1 MAQRHY
7 GRPYALIQVSCAI
20 RLHSRESHSRDKPDE
35 LGPPAAVFADIMAD
49 LQHFRVI
56 EEQSRFEVRPLYGP
70 EDPRPDHTLLQT
82 RHRFVA
88 PPGFFGS
95 KDCPGFPAALNWKER
110 KPRDAIWNQKLR
122 VQIAR
127 DDPARTDVNDWLVW
141 PAGDEPADPARNR
154 PGFGD
159 IMAPPPPLPLAP
171 QQPRSPRD
179 DLEELRNYFAYLFA
193 LRRQAVYASNISD
206 RSYNVWLPPAL
217 LVPED
222 SRLSA
227 ELAMLSFITLL
238 RLPHQSSW
246 RPTVTVTTLFVPVAP
261 ASANGQVGEDLV
273 RLKPRTLAYE
283 SEARAI
289 TTSIEGSTS
298 QALRVGQHRY
308 ICRGGLGDYVTAVAH
323 AQCPDRHDLPHT
335 IKRCR
340 CFPPEIPDGA
350 DGTTGPW
357 TIRKYLEAVMLIT
370 AARAPQTKWEPRR
383 EGRKADPWL
392 QAWSTHIRQVSR
404 QRMAASEVGRSIRLT
419 SVWSVQLLTRR
430 QIAWAEKDDRYLPA
444 RTLSQRL
451 GHPWHGRRTGR
462 VDSQFAGLPDDVRGV
477 TRELAGIGHLPTWRD
492 RVDTVST
499 VDSQG
504 GMTWSMHRYRGL
516 LSVQSVRDD
525 HFPGTSPLNSFAR
538 VGAMVMAAAAI
549 REMTQALLHETVQAS
564 TSEALAHVD
573 KNLLVELEEV
583 YGSDIVG
590 PAFNRFYRSL
600 REHLD
605 LDEEYRLV
613 RERVHSL
620 SAAISQETNI
630 KAGKRAGGV
639 AFAAAAFG
647 AAILLMALYH
657 YPGPHNPGVRY
668 KAAEY
673 GVPGVAFAFALVAI
687 FAAFSPLRMRGKLW
701 TVIGVLIATLSVVF
715 FLLAAIQFG

>member
-1 MAQRHY
+1 
-7 GRPYALIQVSCAI
+7 
-20 RLHSRESHSRDKPDE
+20 
-35 LGPPAAVFADIMAD
+35 MAD

-56 EEQSRFEVRPLYGP
+56 EEPSRFDVRPLYGP
-70 EDPRPDHTLLQT
+70 ASPDGPRPDHTLLHA
-82 RHRFVA
+82 RHRLVA
-88 PPGFFGS
+88 PPAFFGS
-95 KDCPGFPAALNWKER
+95 AESPGFPAALAWKKRNPHE
-110 KPRDAIWNQKLR
+110 PMWTQHLR

-127 DDPARTDVNDWLVW
+127 DDKTKTDVNDWLVW
-141 PAGDEPADPARNR
+141 RADDEPGSGHNR
-154 PGFGD
+154 PGFWD
-159 IMAPPPPLPLAP
+159 VMAPPPVPPAP
-171 QQPRSPRD
+171 QPRRPRD
-179 DLEELRNYFAYLFA
+179 DLEALRDYFAYLFA
-193 LRRQAVYASNISD
+193 LRRQAVFASNISD

-217 LVPED
+217 LMPET
-222 SRLSA
+222 SHRIA
-227 ELAMLSFITLL
+227 ALAMLSFVTLL

-246 RPTVTVTTLFVPVAP
+246 RPTATVTTLFVPVTSTA
-261 ASANGQVGEDLV
+261 ATGQHGEDLI
-273 RLKPRTLAYE
+273 RLKPRGLSDE
-283 SEARAI
+283 HEARAI

-298 QALRVGQHRY
+298 QMLKAGQNPY
-308 ICRGGLGDYVTAVAH
+308 TCRGGLADYVTAIASTG
-323 AQCPDRHDLPHT
+323 CPDRKDLPNT
-335 IKRCR
+335 TKRCR
-340 CFPPEIPDGA
+340 CFPPRIDVA
-350 DGTTGPW
+350 DGTGQAW
-357 TIRKYLEAVMLIT
+357 TIRKCLEAVMLVT
-370 AARAPQTKWEPRR
+370 ASRAPQTKWEPRR

-392 QAWSTHIRQVSR
+392 QSWRRHIRRDSR
-404 QRMAASEVGRSIRLT
+404 QRMAASEVARSIRLT
-419 SVWSVQLLTRR
+419 SVWSVQLLARR
-430 QIAWAEKDDRYLPA
+430 QITWAERDDRYLPA
-444 RTLSQRL
+444 SSLSQWL
-451 GHPWHGRRTGR
+451 GRPRPAGRPGDP
-462 VDSQFAGLPDDVRGV
+462 DSQFAGLPNGVRGV
-477 TRELAGIGHLPTWRD
+477 ATKLAGIGHLPTWRD

-499 VDSQG
+499 VDNQG

-525 HFPGTSPLNSFAR
+525 HFPETSPLNSFVR
-538 VGAMVMAAAAI
+538 MGTMVMSAAAI

-657 YPGPHNPGVRY
+657 YPQPIRPGISY
-668 KAAEY
+668 KWAAY
-673 GVPGVAFAFALVAI
+673 GVPGMAFAFALVAI
-687 FAAFSPLRMRGKLW
+687 FAAFTPLRMRGKLW
-701 TVIGVLIATLSVVF
+701 TVIGVVIATLSVLF
-715 FLLAAIQFG
+715 FLWAAIHFG